1 MQLDDTN
8 FFALKM
14 VVSPLPSISISWQ
27 SKATHKDVLPWRFRW
42 DLALALSQFFVFGTK
57 KHSTSGTSENPQ
69 KAWNSGM
76 MWSCSTLSVVVVVV
90 VAAGGWWWFCSSRVW
105 AKYIPLIVIA
115 ETASIHDGH
124 PPQNEYI
131 SDIPPWENEDHF
143 QKCLGNGYTNSSGGQ
158 ICQCQICMN
167 QGV

>member
-1 MQLDDTN
+1 M
-8 FFALKM
+8 
-14 VVSPLPSISISWQ
+14 
-27 SKATHKDVLPWRFRW
+27 
-42 DLALALSQFFVFGTK
+42 
-57 KHSTSGTSENPQ
+57 
-69 KAWNSGM
+69 
-76 MWSCSTLSVVVVVV
+76 
-90 VAAGGWWWFCSSRVW
+90 W

-131 SDIPPWENEDHF
+131 SDIPFWENEDHF

-167 QGV
+167 QGVSLFYN